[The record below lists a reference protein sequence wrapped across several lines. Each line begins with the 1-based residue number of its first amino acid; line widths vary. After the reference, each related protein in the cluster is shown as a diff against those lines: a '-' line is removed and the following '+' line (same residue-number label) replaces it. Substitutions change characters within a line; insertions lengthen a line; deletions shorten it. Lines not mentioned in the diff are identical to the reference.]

1 MWKYKEYWNVKEK
14 KEMGIFEGVLIC
26 TDLDGTLLRKDKSI
40 SRENIEAIEY
50 FKAGG
55 GLFTI
60 ITGRMP
66 YYVTDICDQVM
77 PNAPFGCVNGG
88 GLYDF
93 EKKEYVWKYAMAD
106 GVPEITKCIDEKFPD
121 VGIQVC
127 TFNKTFFCKENNTMK
142 IFRKLTGLPNLVCHY
157 TEVEG
162 PIAKILF
169 GSEENEEI
177 LNIEKTLKAHP
188 LADRFDFIRS
198 ARSLFEILP
207 KGMSKGTSIEKLS
220 EILKIEKNKIV
231 AIGDYDN
238 DVAMFKAAGVSI
250 AVSNACHK
258 AKEAADYITV
268 SNEENAIAQ
277 VIYDLERGRFL

>member
-1 MWKYKEYWNVKEK
+1 
-14 KEMGIFEGVLIC
+14 MGIFEGVLIC

-40 SRENIEAIEY
+40 SRENIDAIEY
-50 FKAGG
+50 FKAHG

-60 ITGRMP
+60 VTGRMP
-66 YYVTDICDQVM
+66 FYVKNICDKVK

-93 EKKEYVWKYAMAD
+93 EKKEYVWTQEMAD
-106 GVPEITKCIDEKFPD
+106 GVPEIVKSIEDSFPN

-127 TFNKTFFCKENNTMK
+127 TFNNVFFSKENSTMK
-142 IFRKLTGLPNLVCHY
+142 KFRKLTGLPNLVCHY

-162 PIAKILF
+162 PLAKVLF
-169 GSEENEEI
+169 GSDDNEEI
-177 LNIEKTLKAHP
+177 LRLEKTLKAHP
-188 LADRFDFIRS
+188 LAKRFSFIRS
-198 ARSLFEILP
+198 ERTLFEILP

-238 DVAMFKAAGVSI
+238 DIAMFGAAGVAI
-250 AVSNACHK
+250 AVSNACDK

-277 VIYDLERGRFL
+277 VIYDIEKERFLL

>member
-1 MWKYKEYWNVKEK
+1 
-14 KEMGIFEGVLIC
+14 MGIFEGVLIC

-40 SRENIEAIEY
+40 SSENLEAIEY

-93 EKKEYVWKYAMAD
+93 DKKEYVWTQPMAE
-106 GVPEITKCIDEKFPD
+106 GVTEIVKCIDEGFPD
-121 VGIQVC
+121 VGIQVS
-127 TFNKTFFCKENNTMK
+127 TFHNSYFCKENDTMK
-142 IFRKLTGLPNLVCHY
+142 TFRKLTGLPNLVRHY

-162 PIAKILF
+162 PIAKVLF
-169 GSEENEEI
+169 GSDDNEEI
-177 LNIEKTLKAHP
+177 LSIEKMLKAHP
-188 LADRFDFIRS
+188 LADRFNFIRS
-198 ARSLFEILP
+198 EKSLFEILP
-207 KGMSKGTSIEKLS
+207 QGMSKGTSIEKLS
-220 EILKIEKNKIV
+220 EILKIVKSKIIV
-231 AIGDYDN
+231 IGDYDN
-238 DVAMFKAAGVSI
+238 DVAMFNAAGASI
-250 AVSNACHK
+250 AVSNACDK

-268 SNEENAIAQ
+268 SNEENAVAQ
-277 VIYDLERGRFL
+277 VIYDLEKGIYLK